1 MMASKRKQATLFKY
15 NFKRKVEHKGTP
27 VEIKGKDFLDN
38 KSGIFSCT
46 NCKDSFLGKQGNL
59 FKFFSCNFSI
69 FCLQTLVKVF
79 FSYCSFM
86 NQSFS
91 SYCSSMNI

>member
-1 MMASKRKQATLFKY
+1 MDCLLEKVYTNERSLLDFEKMASKRKQATLFKY

-46 NCKDSFLGKQGNL
+46 NCKDSFLGKQRNL
-59 FKFFSCNFSI
+59 SNFFSLCNFSI
-69 FCLQTLVKVF
+69 FCL
-79 FSYCSFM
+79 
-86 NQSFS
+86 
-91 SYCSSMNI
+91 